1 MFERMIG
8 AALFNAQTYEEI
20 ERDEGALGQAIGV
33 VLLVTLCSI
42 VGGIIG
48 GVLGGDVSAI
58 RIILGAIG
66 GLVFGIVRWALW
78 VSIAYMV
85 GGKMLRTGDTQTSWS
100 ELGRVM
106 GFAYTPGV
114 LSILI
119 FIPTIGPLFGLVG
132 FFWTLA
138 AVTVAV
144 RQAMDF
150 QSTGRAI
157 GVVLLSG
164 VIGFIPWLI
173 IIAIQ
178 AFLLG
183 GPELE
188 EAQNATGAI
197 LSLLGWA

>member
-20 ERDEGALGQAIGV
+20 ERDEGALGQAMGV
-33 VLLVTLCSI
+33 VLLVTLC
-42 VGGIIG
+42 GIIG
-48 GVLGGDVSAI
+48 GVIGGLLGEVSVI
-58 RIILGAIG
+58 RIILGAIS

-78 VSIAYMV
+78 VSIVYLV
-85 GGKMLRTGDTQTSWS
+85 GGKMLRTGDTQTSWG
-100 ELGRVM
+100 ELGRMM

-114 LSILI
+114 LSILS
-119 FIPTIGPLFGLVG
+119 FIPFIGWLFPVVG

-157 GVVLLSG
+157 GVVILSG
-164 VIGFIPWLI
+164 VIGLIPWVI
-173 IIAIQ
+173 IKGIELAI
-178 AFLLG
+178 LSGLWG
-183 GPELE
+183 EEVPET
-188 EAQNATGAI
+188 AGAI